1 MKVKSHVLREFHHP
15 NGKLYPNW
23 PKISI

>member
-23 PKISI
+23 P